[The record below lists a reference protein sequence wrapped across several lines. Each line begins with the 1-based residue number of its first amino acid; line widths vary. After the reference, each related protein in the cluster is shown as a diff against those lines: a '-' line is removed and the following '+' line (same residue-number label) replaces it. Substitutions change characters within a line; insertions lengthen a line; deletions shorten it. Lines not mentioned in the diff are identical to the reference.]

1 MSYLPLGK
9 LLAEGDF
16 GPFEKNL
23 LGDYFEFVRKC
34 RAVAQ
39 GLSRHPLYR
48 WRKFSGNEVE
58 LLPEDG
64 NGDGSEEW
72 KARTL
77 KILRVTGG
85 RVNVYAVT
93 KDDLEQRGQKEFVKH
108 ERRDDCELE
117 LVSCEPEEFT
127 MEFVR
132 LPPKDTLLYLD
143 VDSQALDAQ
152 HRALDRLSKNPH
164 PLHHRHLLGLF
175 SERGLHEEFWDDVD
189 IEPVDID
196 WKILKSQFPGA
207 EAQMTFVRKA
217 LATPDL
223 VLLKGPPGAG
233 KTTAISEFILQ
244 VAARHP
250 GARMLLTASTHVA
263 IDNVLEKLAD
273 HAAKVTCV
281 RIASGETAKNVK
293 HPKVQEMLLKNI
305 VQREKARIS
314 AKLAGTKSEAAKL
327 FRSTIEGTS
336 DDDLKELILTSATLA
351 AGTPRGILQHPFLK
365 RPTGNPA
372 LGLMSPVPFDYIILD
387 EASKTSLLEFL
398 VPAVH
403 ARRWVIVGDDCQ
415 LPPYMGRVDVASAL
429 RVCAERYEE
438 KQLDEVAGNLV
449 RWRERYFQ
457 KAERGEVEIP
467 SELRDAADQVRRIF
481 LPSIYGL
488 LARGH
493 RLSRGSVLAEGLP
506 EEAFAARS
514 VALDYQNR
522 MHPQISEFPRNAF
535 YSGSEGK
542 KGPSTDGIT
551 LLKDNPGLK
560 ARKWPLA
567 QEFTHRTVWMDVPV
581 DGEEENPA
589 EAYVVASEALRLA
602 EKSPGISIAV
612 ICFYKKQR
620 RLVERAY
627 EELSKESLARVG
639 HDVEFLTVD
648 SCQGREAD
656 IVLVSF
662 SLPGAS
668 MFMKDPNRL
677 NVAITRARHQ
687 LILVGNHRRTAGKG
701 KNSPE
706 RDDVRDLALHH
717 QDKLVTIPDLLTRAK
732 HWRPAKR
739 ADADSRASGHGSPS
753 HGRSGGGPKEQWR
766 KPEKP
771 KAPDRFNNPFD
782 GLDFPGGRR

>member
-9 LLAEGDF
+9 LMAQGDF

-34 RAVAQ
+34 RAIAQ

-48 WRKFSGNEVE
+48 WRKFSGNELE

-64 NGDGSEEW
+64 DVNGSKEW
-72 KARTL
+72 KERTL
-77 KILRVTGG
+77 KMLRATGG

-93 KDDLEQRGQKEFVKH
+93 KDDLDRRGSREFVKQD
-108 ERRDDCELE
+108 RRDDCELE

-164 PLHHRHLLGLF
+164 PLYHRHLLGMF
-175 SERGLHEEFWDDVD
+175 SDRGLCEDFWDGFDTQTD
-189 IEPVDID
+189 NID
-196 WKILKSQFPGA
+196 WKILNRKFPGA

-244 VAARHP
+244 VATRQP

-263 IDNVLEKLAD
+263 IDNVLEKLAE
-273 HAAKVTCV
+273 HAAEVTCV

-293 HPKVQEMLLKNI
+293 HPKVQEMLLNNI
-305 VQREKARIS
+305 VRREKDRICAR
-314 AKLAGTKSEAAKL
+314 LAGTKSEAAKL
-327 FRSTIEGTS
+327 FRATIEGTS
-336 DDDLKELILTSATLA
+336 DEPLRDLILTSATLA

-365 RPTGNPA
+365 RPPGNPA
-372 LGLMSPVPFDYIILD
+372 QALMSPVPFDYIILD

-398 VPAVH
+398 VPAIH

-429 RVCAERYEE
+429 RVCAEKYEE
-438 KQLDEVAGNLV
+438 KQLDEVAGKLV

-457 KAERGEVEIP
+457 KAERGEEEIP
-467 SELRDAADQVRRIF
+467 VELSEAAESVRRIF

-493 RLSRGSVLAEGLP
+493 RLSQGSVLAEGLP
-506 EEAFAARS
+506 AEAFAARS
-514 VALDYQNR
+514 VALDFQNR

-535 YSGSEGK
+535 YAESDDMEGSS
-542 KGPSTDGIT
+542 PDGVT
-551 LLKDNPGLK
+551 LLKDNPGLE

-567 QEFTHRTVWMDVPV
+567 QEFSHRTVWIDVPV
-581 DGEEENPA
+581 DGQEENPA
-589 EAYVVASEALRLA
+589 EAYVIASEALRLA
-602 EKSPGISIAV
+602 EKAKGISIAV

-620 RLVERAY
+620 RLVEKAY
-627 EELSKESLARVG
+627 EELGRESLGRAS

-656 IVLVSF
+656 VVFVSF

-668 MFMKDPNRL
+668 MFMRDPNRL

-701 KNSPE
+701 KNSPD
-706 RDDVRDLALHH
+706 RDDVRDLARHH
-717 QDKLVTIPDLLTRAK
+717 QDKLVTIPDLLTRATQ
-732 HWRPAKR
+732 WRPAMRK
-739 ADADSRASGHGSPS
+739 DADQRASGHASSQKPRTAG
-753 HGRSGGGPKEQWR
+753 HPKGQWR

-771 KAPDRFNNPFD
+771 KAPDRFNKPFD